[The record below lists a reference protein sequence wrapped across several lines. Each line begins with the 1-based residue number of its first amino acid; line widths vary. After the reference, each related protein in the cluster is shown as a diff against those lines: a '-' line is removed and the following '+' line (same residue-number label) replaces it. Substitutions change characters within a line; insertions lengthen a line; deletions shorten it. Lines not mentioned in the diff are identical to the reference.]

1 MRYIIGL
8 GEVLFDCLPT
18 GRKLGGAPANFVFH
32 ASQFFP
38 ADEDNKEVRSP
49 GRTELQ
55 GCAISAIGNDD
66 LGKEVTDILDSVG
79 LHYCLPKVDFPTGT
93 VQVTLNEQ
101 GVPQY
106 EICLGVAWDNVP
118 LTDEIM
124 SVARQARVI
133 CFGSL
138 AQRSEVSRKT
148 IQTILDAAPA
158 DCMKVFDINLRQQW
172 YNREVIIGSLKRCN
186 ILKINDEELQIVAPM
201 LLGVET
207 ETDRLIAEDKEMTLR
222 VCRAMIELYDLQMLI
237 LTCGT
242 NGSYV
247 ITLDDCSFL
256 PTPRVEVAD
265 TVGAGDSFT
274 GTFVAQLLLGRSIP
288 EAHQRA
294 VAVSAFVCTQHGPMP
309 ILPEELK

>member
-1 MRYIIGL
+1 MQYIIGL

-32 ASQFFP
+32 ASQFFSKSGEP
-38 ADEDNKEVRSP
+38 I
-49 GRTELQ
+49 Q

-118 LTDEIM
+118 LTEEIM
-124 SVARQARVI
+124 SVAKQARVI

-148 IQTILDAAPA
+148 IQTLLDAAPA
-158 DCMKVFDINLRQQW
+158 DCLKVFDINLRQQW
-172 YNREVIIGSLKRCN
+172 YNREVIIDSLKRCN

-201 LLGVET
+201 LLSVET

-222 VCRAMIELYDLQMLI
+222 VCRALIELYDLQMLI

-247 ITLDDCSFL
+247 ITLDACSFQ
-256 PTPRVEVAD
+256 PTPKVEVAD

-288 EAHQRA
+288 EAHQKA

-309 ILPEELK
+309 VLPEELK